1 MPPPP
6 GVIMQHQVGGNHG
19 IQRNAAA
26 PGHIAQGDDE
36 ARRALQEIERHGRR
50 AARFEDARLRTHPL
64 QRHRLP
70 AAQGGE
76 ERQAV
81 TGRGHC
87 RAPRGDQDLRRFQL
101 GLLPR
106 AARQGPDAAQPRH
119 QRDFHRHDRH
129 LARELG
135 ERTGQTR
142 ARGPEAARPDL
153 VPARRFAPLHERNQ
167 GPEEQA
173 FDPDVRDRR
182 QRAERRVHERIDA
195 RDRGRGRDAAG
206 GTQGALGMEFG
217 VFDHLDLGDRPHERF
232 YRERLEI
239 VEAYER
245 AGFHSYH
252 VAEHHLTPL
261 GMAPSPSVFL
271 AAVAQRTKRLRF
283 GLMVTVAPLYHPL
296 RLLEEICML
305 DQMSGGRLEVAFGR
319 GALPAEVR
327 FFDVDPAQ
335 TEKLHQETVGFILEA
350 LSEGEVTV
358 TAESGKRRLP
368 LAIPALQ
375 KPHPPLWY
383 GVHSPE
389 AAERAARR
397 GMNVVGLDTVAE
409 LKPAFARFRAV
420 WKEARGDAPLPR
432 MGPGRFIVVGKSAGD
447 ARAAARR
454 AYKRWYESFTFLSSL
469 LGVSHRH
476 SRPPEFEAIAE
487 DGRAF
492 AGDPEGVA
500 GYVRAQLEEAGAN
513 YFVGQFAFGNL
524 SLEETLRSIGLFADE
539 VMPMLKHAARLAS
552 V

>member
-1 MPPPP
+1 M
-6 GVIMQHQVGGNHG
+6 
-19 IQRNAAA
+19 
-26 PGHIAQGDDE
+26 
-36 ARRALQEIERHGRR
+36 
-50 AARFEDARLRTHPL
+50 
-64 QRHRLP
+64 
-70 AAQGGE
+70 
-76 ERQAV
+76 
-81 TGRGHC
+81 TGT
-87 RAPRGDQDLRRFQL
+87 A
-101 GLLPR
+101 
-106 AARQGPDAAQPRH
+106 
-119 QRDFHRHDRH
+119 
-129 LARELG
+129 
-135 ERTGQTR
+135 
-142 ARGPEAARPDL
+142 
-153 VPARRFAPLHERNQ
+153 
-167 GPEEQA
+167 
-173 FDPDVRDRR
+173 
-182 QRAERRVHERIDA
+182 
-195 RDRGRGRDAAG
+195 
-206 GTQGALGMEFG
+206 MEFG

-283 GLMVTVAPLYHPL
+283 GPMVYVAPLYHPL

-327 FFDVDPAQ
+327 FFDIDPGQ
-335 TEKLHQETVGFILEA
+335 TEKMHQETVGFILDA
-350 LSEGEVTV
+350 LTEGAVTV
-358 TAESGKRRLP
+358 TAESGKRRVP
-368 LAIPALQ
+368 LAIPPLQ
-375 KPHPPLWY
+375 KPRPPLWY

-432 MGPGRFIVVGKSAGD
+432 IGLGRFVVVGKNTAE
-447 ARAAARR
+447 ARTVARG
-454 AYKRWYESFTFLSSL
+454 AYRSWHESFTYLSSRM
-469 LGVSHRH
+469 GFGHRH
-476 SRPPEFEAIAE
+476 SRPPEFDAIAE

-492 AGDPEGVA
+492 AGTPEETA
-500 GYVRAQLEEAGAN
+500 EYVRGQLAESGAN

-524 SLEETLRSIGLFADE
+524 SLEATLRSIGLFANE
-539 VMPMLKHAARLAS
+539 VMPTLKRAARLAS